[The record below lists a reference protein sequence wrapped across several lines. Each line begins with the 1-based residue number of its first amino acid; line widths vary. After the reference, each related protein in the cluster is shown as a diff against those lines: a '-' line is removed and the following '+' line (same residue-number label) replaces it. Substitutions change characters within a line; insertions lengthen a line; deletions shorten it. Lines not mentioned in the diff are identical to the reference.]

1 MISPY
6 APPAQP
12 KKRGGPVP
20 WQIFLVAVVIA
31 AVAGMLAGRGLS
43 PLLDRPGRLPAGQP
57 AADFEATTL
66 DGRELRLAEMRGKVV
81 VLDFWA
87 TWCGPCMRDLPRV
100 VAAHR
105 RFRSR
110 DDLLM
115 IGISLDNDRQALEAA
130 IAEEGIRWPQVFDAE
145 MQKSVADAYGV
156 RAIPF
161 ALVIGRDGKIF
172 ASDVDGDDLAAVIDK
187 ALAAL

>member
-20 WQIFLVAVVIA
+20 WQIFLLAVVVA
-31 AVAGMLAGRGLS
+31 AIGGLLAGRGLG
-43 PLLDRPGRLPAGQP
+43 PLLDRPGRLPVGQT
-57 AADFEATTL
+57 AADFQATTL
-66 DGRELRLAEMRGKVV
+66 DGRELRLSEMRGKVV
-81 VLDFWA
+81 VVDFWA
-87 TWCGPCMRDLPRV
+87 TWCGPCMQDLPSV
-100 VAAHR
+100 IAAHE
-105 RFRSR
+105 RFARR

-115 IGISLDNDRQALEAA
+115 VGISLDHDRQALEAA

-145 MQKSVADAYGV
+145 MQKSVADTYNV

-161 ALVIGRDGKIF
+161 AMVIGRDGKIF